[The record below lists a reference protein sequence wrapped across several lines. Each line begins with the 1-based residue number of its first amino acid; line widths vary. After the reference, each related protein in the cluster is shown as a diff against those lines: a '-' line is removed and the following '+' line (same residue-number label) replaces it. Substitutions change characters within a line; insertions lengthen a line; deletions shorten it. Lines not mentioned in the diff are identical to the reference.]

1 MGEPDGNPGRHAPVR
16 VAVVCAIDLSVKA
29 LLRPQI
35 QAMIDR
41 GYNVRAV
48 CSDGPLVPELR
59 RGGLTVETVPILR
72 RVSPWADLKAVRK
85 LARLFRRR
93 QIDIVHTHTPKAA
106 FLGQVA
112 ARLARVPIRI
122 NTVHGFYYFAEPPG
136 LKRWLFKTLEIRAC
150 RLATHVLSQSRE
162 DVDLA
167 VREGFVPAEKLE
179 WLGNGVDV
187 DLFKPDRF
195 APDDRAAVRR
205 ELDIPEDAFVVG
217 IVARMVREKG
227 IAELFQAF
235 AHLRQVVPNAH
246 LLHIGFVDRSRADE
260 ITPDLADSMG
270 IRQCCRFMGLRDDV
284 PRLMTAMDV
293 YCLPSYREGYPRSVM
308 EASAMGLPA
317 IVTDIRGNREAVLAD
332 VNGLIVPVRD
342 ADALAAGMIK
352 LFEDGALR
360 EALSVG
366 ARRRAEE
373 EFDERQVFRTVLS
386 VYERELARVGRSAPQ
401 EGGKDR

>member
-1 MGEPDGNPGRHAPVR
+1 MGGSHRASSGKRRLR

-41 GYNVRAV
+41 GYDVQAV
-48 CSDGPLVPELR
+48 CSDGPLVPELC
-59 RGGLTVETVPILR
+59 RGGLAVETVPILR
-72 RVSPWADLKAVRK
+72 RISPWADLKAVWK

-93 QIDIVHTHTPKAA
+93 KIDIVHTHTPKAA

-112 ARLARVPIRI
+112 AWLARVPIRI

-136 LKRWLFKTLEIRAC
+136 VKRWLFKTLEIRAC

-167 VREGFVPAEKLE
+167 VGEEFIPAEKME

-187 DLFKPDRF
+187 ALFKPDRF
-195 APDDRAAVRR
+195 ARGDRLAVRE
-205 ELDIPEDAFVVG
+205 ELDIPADAFVVG

-227 IAELFQAF
+227 IRELFEAF
-235 AHLRQVVPNAH
+235 AHLRQVVPNAY

-260 ITPDLADSMG
+260 VTPDLAESLG
-270 IRQCCRFMGLRDDV
+270 IGAFCRFVGQRDDV
-284 PRLMTAMDV
+284 PRMMTAMDI

-308 EASAMGLPA
+308 EANAMGLPA
-317 IVTDIRGNREAVLAD
+317 IVTDIRGNREAVLNG
-332 VNGLIVPVRD
+332 VNGLVVPVRD
-342 ADALAAGMIK
+342 AEALAAGMIR
-352 LFEDGALR
+352 LYEDVALR
-360 EALSVG
+360 EALSAG
-366 ARRRAEE
+366 ARRRAEQ
-373 EFDERQVFRTVLS
+373 EFDERRVFRTVLD
-386 VYERELARVGRSAPQ
+386 VYERELARVGRSAP
-401 EGGKDR
+401 